1 MFVSNWRQVLK
12 RAWSVRLIVIAA
24 LLSGVEAMLPFIALP
39 IPPGLFAWF
48 TLVVTA
54 AAFVARILAQK
65 EVGDADQ

>member
-1 MFVSNWRQVLK
+1 MLIHNWRQVLK
-12 RAWSVRLIVIAA
+12 RAWSVRLIVLAA
-24 LLSGVEAMLPFIALP
+24 VLSGIEAMLPFIALP
-39 IPPGLFAWF
+39 IPAGLFACL